1 MTIAEK
7 LNSIDS
13 SILSEDLISDQII
26 SSHQYKELYDQLDNQ
41 LTLLYEK
48 EIEFLY
54 EQESKNTMSSEE
66 KHTMNQLSNIIDSMD
81 HLFGAAGL
89 NDYEVIARIANAFQ
103 VDHAHDIG
111 CNLGIQGK
119 LFHDRRIK
127 YTGYDTESTFEFPL
141 LKQFEN
147 IECVQ
152 KEYPF
157 PIDTSKGKYMLV
169 SRLCLGY
176 FKKDDETIKRIIKD
190 FDIVFLICSDHSF
203 IQKFDGYRVFKYM
216 KRSKQWKETN
226 FHDLNG
232 SSDFLLMKDS
242 R

>member
-81 HLFGAAGL
+81 HL
-89 NDYEVIARIANAFQ
+89 
-103 VDHAHDIG
+103 
-111 CNLGIQGK
+111 LGQ
-119 LFHDRRIK
+119 LDSM
-127 YTGYDTESTFEFPL
+127 T
-141 LKQFEN
+141 
-147 IECVQ
+147 
-152 KEYPF
+152 
-157 PIDTSKGKYMLV
+157 
-169 SRLCLGY
+169 
-176 FKKDDETIKRIIKD
+176 
-190 FDIVFLICSDHSF
+190 
-203 IQKFDGYRVFKYM
+203 M
-216 KRSKQWKETN
+216 K
-226 FHDLNG
+226 
-232 SSDFLLMKDS
+232 
-242 R
+242 